1 MDTLQI
7 EILNILQQN
16 LSHETW
22 MPGIRSRTALGLF
35 ESLGRLSLV
44 LTSIDGSGNR
54 DISQLEPKE
63 LIEVLIFGYI

>member
-35 ESLGRLSLV
+35 ESLGLLSLV
-44 LTSIDGSGNR
+44 NR

-63 LIEVLIFGYI
+63 LIEVLSFGYIYFTLS